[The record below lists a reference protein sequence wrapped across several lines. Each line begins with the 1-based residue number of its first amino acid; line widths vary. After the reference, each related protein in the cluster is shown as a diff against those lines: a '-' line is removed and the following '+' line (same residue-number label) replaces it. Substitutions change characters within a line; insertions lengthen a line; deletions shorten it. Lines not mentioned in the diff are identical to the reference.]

1 MKKNSIIILL
11 TVILAFA
18 SCSFTSNTIN
28 GSDKDQLLL
37 QLISYVLEE
46 GHYVEKDFD
55 DQFSSNVF
63 DSYIEILDPYK
74 RYFLES
80 DIKLFEKYRLD
91 IDDQIKNY
99 DLSFFDL
106 TYEILV
112 KRIMESK
119 IFILKFYQ
127 NHLITRLMKF

>member
-1 MKKNSIIILL
+1 
-11 TVILAFA
+11 
-18 SCSFTSNTIN
+18 
-28 GSDKDQLLL
+28 
-37 QLISYVLEE
+37 
-46 GHYVEKDFD
+46 
-55 DQFSSNVF
+55 
-63 DSYIEILDPYK
+63 
-74 RYFLES
+74 
-80 DIKLFEKYRLD
+80 YRLD